1 LSAFVCEL
9 DSSSKIITPDSK
21 YIKMF
26 NFYIHQKFD
35 ISNLNYGLDTSNFQF
50 IKNEIFSYSYKRIYK
65 KKCFIMLNSQFKEVA
80 LFQPIDVIG

>member
-50 IKNEIFSYSYKRIYK
+50 IKKMKFSVIHIKEFIK
-65 KKCFIMLNSQFKEVA
+65 KNVS
-80 LFQPIDVIG
+80 